1 MIAGQTIWFQTFT
14 RQHGLIADI
23 IGQLEAAGIELAA
36 LHVNDVPNGAGIIF
50 LDQESGLTEVQEAL
64 DAFNFYNETRIIAVS
79 VGRLASASTWALLRS
94 GVTEVFAWFDVAK
107 PVQIV
112 ASRLMY
118 WQQLEEKVAEL
129 RLRLVGRSK
138 CWLNTLRQLVDMALS
153 NCQVLIMG
161 ESGTGKELVAQEVHR
176 LDARPSKR
184 DCVVVDCANLIPG
197 LSGSELFGHEKGA
210 FTNAI
215 GTRDGALALAH
226 EGTLF
231 LDELGELPLPL
242 QAELLRALQEGT
254 YKRVGSNTWRQA
266 RFRLVSATN
275 RDLAEEVRKG
285 TFRQDLYYRIS
296 GWTCHLPPL
305 RERKE
310 DIVPLAEHFFRQQH
324 HIQQPIDQQVY
335 DFLML
340 RDYPGNV
347 RELQQLI
354 SRIANKHLGEG
365 PITIGDIPRSDWPDF
380 ARLGAT
386 APPSG
391 ELEAG
396 VTSLLYQGL
405 GLKEIKDL
413 VTEIAK
419 KVAIHHE
426 NGNLKLAAHRLGCS
440 ERILQMHRRE
450 ALGSFSSSRMTPSTA
465 AREYSRCTAE
475 RW

>member
-1 MIAGQTIWFQTFT
+1 
-14 RQHGLIADI
+14 
-23 IGQLEAAGIELAA
+23 
-36 LHVNDVPNGAGIIF
+36 
-50 LDQESGLTEVQEAL
+50 
-64 DAFNFYNETRIIAVS
+64 
-79 VGRLASASTWALLRS
+79 
-94 GVTEVFAWFDVAK
+94 
-107 PVQIV
+107 
-112 ASRLMY
+112 
-118 WQQLEEKVAEL
+118 
-129 RLRLVGRSK
+129 
-138 CWLNTLRQLVDMALS
+138 
-153 NCQVLIMG
+153 MG
-161 ESGTGKELVAQEVHR
+161 ESGTGKELVAREVHR
-176 LDARPSKR
+176 LDARPDKR
-184 DCVVVDCANLIPG
+184 DCVVVDCTNLIPG

-215 GTRDGALALAH
+215 STRDGALALAH

-275 RDLAEEVRKG
+275 RDLAEGVRKG

-296 GWTCHLPPL
+296 GWTCQLPPL

-310 DIVPLAEHFFRQQH
+310 DIVPLAEHFFRQHH
-324 HIQQPIDQQVY
+324 HIQQPIDRQVY
-335 DFLML
+335 DFLL
-340 RDYPGNV
+340 LHDYPGNV
-347 RELQQLI
+347 RELQQLVN
-354 SRIANKHLGEG
+354 RIANKHLGEG

-380 ARLGAT
+380 ARLGPT

-405 GLKEIKDL
+405 GLKEIKDH

-450 ALGSFSSSRMTPSTA
+450 VVNEALPKRLLQLQPMAS
-465 AREYSRCTAE
+465 
-475 RW
+475 

>member
-1 MIAGQTIWFQTFT
+1 MASTSTVWFQPFT
-14 RQHGLIADI
+14 RQYAPLADI
-23 IGQLEAAGIELAA
+23 IGQLEEAGIQLEA
-36 LHVNDVPNGAGIIF
+36 LHANDLPAGAGIIF
-50 LDQESGLTEVQEAL
+50 LDQESELAEVQEAIT
-64 DAFNFYNETRIIAVS
+64 AFNFYSDTRIIAVS
-79 VGRLASASTWALLRS
+79 VGRLASTSTWALLRS
-94 GVTEVFAWFDVAK
+94 GVAEVFAWFEVEK

-112 ASRLMY
+112 ASRLAY
-118 WQQLEEKVAEL
+118 WQLLEERVADL
-129 RLRLVGRSK
+129 QQRLVGRST
-138 CWLNTLRQLVDMALS
+138 CWVNTLRQLVDMSLS
-153 NCQVLIMG
+153 NCQVLVMG
-161 ESGTGKELVAQEVHR
+161 ESGTGKELVAQEIHR
-176 LDARPSKR
+176 LDPRPDKR
-184 DCVVVDCANLIPG
+184 DCVVVDCTNLIPG

-215 GTRDGALALAH
+215 STRDGALALAH

-266 RFRLVSATN
+266 RFRLISATN

-296 GWTCHLPPL
+296 GWTCQLPPL

-310 DIVPLAEHFFRQQH
+310 DIVPLAEHFFRHQH
-324 HIQQPIDQQVY
+324 HIQQPVDRQVY
-335 DFLML
+335 DFLLL

-354 SRIANKHLGEG
+354 NRIANKHLGEG

-380 ARLGAT
+380 TRLGQA
-386 APPSG
+386 APTSG

-405 GLKEIKDL
+405 GLKEIKDQ
-413 VTEIAK
+413 VTDIAK

-426 NGNLKLAAHRLGCS
+426 NGNLKLAALRLGCS
-440 ERILQMHRRE
+440 ERILQMHRRI
-450 ALGSFSSSRMTPSTA
+450 
-465 AREYSRCTAE
+465 AE
-475 RW
+475 

>member
-1 MIAGQTIWFQTFT
+1 MGSESTVWFQTFT
-14 RQHGLIADI
+14 HQRGLLADI
-23 IGQLEAAGIELAA
+23 IGQLEAGGIQLAA
-36 LHVNDVPNGAGIIF
+36 LHMNDVPTGAGIIF
-50 LDQESGLTEVQEAL
+50 LDQESKLTEVQEAI
-64 DAFNFYNETRIIAVS
+64 DAFSFYSDTRIIAVS
-79 VGRLASASTWALLRS
+79 VGRLASTSTWGLLRS
-94 GVTEVFAWFDVAK
+94 GVAEVFAWFEVEK

-112 ASRLMY
+112 ASRLAY
-118 WQQLEEKVAEL
+118 WRVLEEKVTDL
-129 RLRLVGRSK
+129 QQRLIGHSK
-138 CWLNTLRQLVDMALS
+138 CWINTLRQLVDMSLS

-176 LDARPSKR
+176 LDPRPSKR
-184 DCVVVDCANLIPG
+184 DCVVVDCTNLIPG

-215 GTRDGALALAH
+215 STRDGALALAH

-254 YKRVGSNTWRQA
+254 YKRVGSNMWRQA

-296 GWTCHLPPL
+296 GWTCQLPPL
-305 RERKE
+305 RARKE
-310 DIVPLAEHFFRQQH
+310 DIVPLAEHFFRHQH
-324 HIQQPIDQQVY
+324 HIQQPVDKQVY
-335 DFLML
+335 DFLLL

-354 SRIANKHLGEG
+354 NRIANKHLGEG

-380 ARLGAT
+380 AGFGNNS
-386 APPSG
+386 PGSH
-391 ELEAG
+391 ELETG

-405 GLKEIKDL
+405 GLKEIKEQ

-419 KVAIHHE
+419 KVAIYHE

-440 ERILQMHRRE
+440 ERILQMHRRGGE
-450 ALGSFSSSRMTPSTA
+450 VVNL
-465 AREYSRCTAE
+465 
-475 RW
+475 

>member
-1 MIAGQTIWFQTFT
+1 MAEFSVWFKPFT
-14 RQHGLIADI
+14 SQPARLVDI
-23 IGQLEAAGIELAA
+23 IDALECVGIDLQA
-36 LHVNDVPNGAGIIF
+36 LHLGDMPTGAGIIF
-50 LDQESGLTEVQEAL
+50 LDHEAPLPEILESL
-64 DAFNFYNETRIIAVS
+64 DAFSLYADTRIIAVA
-79 VGRLASASTWALLRS
+79 VGPLPTSTTWALLRS
-94 GVTEVFAWFDVAK
+94 GVVEVFSWFEVEK
-107 PVQIV
+107 PVQIIL
-112 ASRLMY
+112 SRLRY
-118 WQQLEEKVAEL
+118 WEVVEEKVAYL
-129 RLRLVGRSK
+129 QRRMVGNSR
-138 CWLNTLRQLVDMALS
+138 CWLNTLRQVVDMALS

-161 ESGTGKELVAQEVHR
+161 ESGTGKELVAQEIHQ
-176 LDARPSKR
+176 LDPRPDKR
-184 DCVVVDCANLIPG
+184 DCVVVDCTNLIPG

-215 GTRDGALALAH
+215 STRDGALALAH

-254 YKRVGSNTWRQA
+254 YKRVGSNTWRKA

-275 RDLAEEVRKG
+275 RDLLAEVHKG

-296 GWTCHLPPL
+296 GWTCQLPPL

-310 DIVPLAEHFFRQQH
+310 DIVVLAEHFFRQQH
-324 HIQQPIDQQVY
+324 HIQQPVDRQVY
-335 DFLML
+335 DFLLL

-354 SRIANKHLGEG
+354 NRIANKHLGEG

-380 ARLGAT
+380 AQLGST
-386 APPSG
+386 VPGS

-396 VTSLLYQGL
+396 VKRLIYQGL
-405 GLKEIKDL
+405 GLKEIKDQ

-426 NGNLKLAAHRLGCS
+426 NGNLKMAAHRLGCS
-440 ERILQMHRRE
+440 ERILQMHMRGE
-450 ALGSFSSSRMTPSTA
+450 PEMTVQ
-465 AREYSRCTAE
+465 E
-475 RW
+475 